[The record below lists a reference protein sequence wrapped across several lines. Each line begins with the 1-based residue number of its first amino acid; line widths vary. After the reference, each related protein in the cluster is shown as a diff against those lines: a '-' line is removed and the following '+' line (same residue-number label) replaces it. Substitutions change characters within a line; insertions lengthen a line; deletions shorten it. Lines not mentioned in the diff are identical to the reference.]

1 MRSSDCVSDVVV
13 CSTGAHRERFW
24 RRSSSPSSLQT
35 SHITPLQKFSDES
48 AIVRLI
54 TNGDDREYRELMQD
68 FVDCCQQN
76 QSLQINTGKTKELV
90 VDLRRRTH
98 SQLSPV
104 NIRGMD
110 IEMVTSSKFLGVH
123 LNNKVD
129 WTNNTTALYKKGQS
143 RLY

>member
-1 MRSSDCVSDVVV
+1 
-13 CSTGAHRERFW
+13 
-24 RRSSSPSSLQT
+24 
-35 SHITPLQKFSDES
+35 
-48 AIVRLI
+48 
-54 TNGDDREYRELMQD
+54 MQD

-123 LNNKVD
+123 LNNKLD
-129 WTNNTTALYKKGQS
+129 WTLQEGPEQTLLRSFGVQGGTPDSVASAIFYGDG
-143 RLY
+143 